1 MAEFGE
7 LDYEALGNLSFLEA
21 VCRETLR
28 LYPPVTTVAR
38 TALNDIV
45 LPFSRPIKGNDGT
58 YMREVLVPKNTNV
71 IVSILN
77 SNRDPETWGDDALQW
92 KPERWLSPLPQ
103 RVVDAEIPG
112 VYSHLMTFI
121 GGGRACIGF
130 KFSEL
135 EMKIVL
141 CKLVQTFKFTPTK
154 EIDWTTQLSS
164 PNVKGS
170 ASDTKWQLPLRVEM
184 ISDCCVRC

>member
-1 MAEFGE
+1 MAQLGE
-7 LDYEALGNLSFLEA
+7 LDYDALVNLPYLDA
-21 VCRETLR
+21 VYRETLR
-28 LYPPVTTVAR
+28 LYPPVTTVTR
-38 TALNDIV
+38 TAGDNIV
-45 LPFSRPIKGNDGT
+45 IPFSRPVKGNDGT

-71 IVSILN
+71 VVSILN
-77 SNRDPETWGDDALQW
+77 SNRDSEIWGDDALQW

-103 RVVDAEIPG
+103 SVIDTEIPG

-141 CKLVQTFKFTPTK
+141 CMLIQTFKFTPTK
-154 EIDWTTQLSS
+154 EIDWTLHVSS

-170 ASDTKWQLPLRVEM
+170 EDAKWQLPLRVEL
-184 ISDCCVRC
+184 R

>member
-1 MAEFGE
+1 MAELGE
-7 LDYEALGNLSFLEA
+7 LDYDALANLPYLDA

-38 TALNDIV
+38 TATDNIV
-45 LPFSRPIKGNDGT
+45 LPFSRPVKGNDGT
-58 YMREVLVPKNTNV
+58 YMRGVLVPKNTNV
-71 IVSILN
+71 VVSIMN
-77 SNRDPETWGDDALQW
+77 SNQDPEIWGDDALQW

-103 RVVDAEIPG
+103 NVIDAEIPG

-141 CKLVQTFKFTPTK
+141 CILIQTFKFTPTK
-154 EIDWTTQLSS
+154 EIDWTMQLSS

-170 ASDTKWQLPLRVEM
+170 DNAKWQLPLRVE
-184 ISDCCVRC
+184 SR